1 MGIYLLWFLPT
12 RKSNWI
18 HEGSNPSMPTKILKF
33 VEYTK
38 HNPLFVYVYLPS
50 LNSVYSTIYLDA
62 YSNCTINIRKL
73 NTVLKH
79 LVFKPSSYNGN
90 TLVL

>member
-1 MGIYLLWFLPT
+1 MMAAYAVMVMLVRMRWRSRVVVALLS
-12 RKSNWI
+12 KAN
-18 HEGSNPSMPTKILKF
+18 F

-50 LNSVYSTIYLDA
+50 LNLVYSTIYLDA

-79 LVFKPSSYNGN
+79 LVFKPSSYSGN

>member
-1 MGIYLLWFLPT
+1 MMAAYAVMV
-12 RKSNWI
+12 
-18 HEGSNPSMPTKILKF
+18 MPVRMRWRGKVVVALSSEANF

-38 HNPLFVYVYLPS
+38 HNPLFVYDYLLSP
-50 LNSVYSTIYLDA
+50 NSVYSTIYLDA
-62 YSNCTINIRKL
+62 YSNCTINIHTL